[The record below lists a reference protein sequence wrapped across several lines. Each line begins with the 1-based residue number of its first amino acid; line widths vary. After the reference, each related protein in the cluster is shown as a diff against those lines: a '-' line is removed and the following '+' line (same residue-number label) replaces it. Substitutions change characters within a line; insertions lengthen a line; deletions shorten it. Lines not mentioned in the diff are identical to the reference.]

1 MRIPCKFRFFRT
13 TMILILL
20 MFVTLMSGCGAV
32 SKPPALTAERLNTVR
47 MPMTLG
53 TYSWEDTDS
62 DSGHPTE
69 QVRDDEVEVFQA
81 KNGIRL
87 DFDGEEPFQITANLM
102 SMEDPGA
109 APVPVIVS
117 GTTLTLPDLVGYY
130 ALQIWAVWGNED
142 YASYAL
148 SIQME

>member
-1 MRIPCKFRFFRT
+1 MRIPCKLRFFRT

-20 MFVTLMSGCGAV
+20 MFITLMSGCGAV

-148 SIQME
+148 SIQIE

>member
-1 MRIPCKFRFFRT
+1 MRIPCKLRFFRT

-20 MFVTLMSGCGAV
+20 MFITLMSGCEAV

-148 SIQME
+148 SIQIE

>member
-1 MRIPCKFRFFRT
+1 MRIPCKLRFFRT

-69 QVRDDEVEVFQA
+69 QVRDDEVEIFQA

-109 APVPVIVS
+109 APVPVIVR

-130 ALQIWAVWGNED
+130 ALQVWAVWGNED

-148 SIQME
+148 SIQIE

>member
-1 MRIPCKFRFFRT
+1 MRIPCKLRFFRT

-148 SIQME
+148 SIQIK

>member
-1 MRIPCKFRFFRT
+1 MRIPCKLRFFRT
-13 TMILILL
+13 TMILMLL

-32 SKPPALTAERLNTVR
+32 SKPPTLTAERLNTVR

-69 QVRDDEVEVFQA
+69 QVRDDESEVFQA
-81 KNGIRL
+81 EDGIRL

-109 APVPVIVS
+109 APVPVIVR
-117 GTTLTLPDLVGYY
+117 GTTLTLPDAAGYY
-130 ALQIWAVWGNED
+130 ALQVWAVWGNED

-148 SIQME
+148 SIQIE

>member
-1 MRIPCKFRFFRT
+1 MRIPCKLRFFRT
-13 TMILILL
+13 SMILMLL
-20 MFVTLMSGCGAV
+20 MFVTLMMGCGAV
-32 SKPPALTAERLNTVR
+32 SKPPTLTAERLNTVR

-69 QVRDDEVEVFQA
+69 QVRDDDSEIFQA
-81 KNGIRL
+81 KDGIRL

-102 SMEDPGA
+102 SMEDPEA

-130 ALQIWAVWGNED
+130 ALQVWAVWGNED

-148 SIQME
+148 SIQIE